1 MSVETNKKYQ
11 HQLKEWFGNLYEKT
25 KALLFS
31 VKETTQ
37 RINAVLS
44 PTIFSKQ
51 PTYVVVV
58 R

>member
-1 MSVETNKKYQ
+1 MKQTKNNNINSKNSLVTS
-11 HQLKEWFGNLYEKT
+11 EKT